1 MPRFVG
7 EKRFVFKAASQARR
21 WEIFCHFFLVLF
33 LFYILNWLNLVWKFW
48 ILMLCWLYHLQI
60 FSPIQQA
67 VFVLSTFCLFVFS
80 CKKVLCLISFHLI
93 ILAFVFFSSH
103 PVSPLP
109 DTLQTGESETAVQ
122 LPAPFLGLCSHQ
134 LFSTSPSAHPVL
146 PFTGF
151 SFFFMLFQGGFLLV
165 PTLLWHQWFPE
176 LGPRWVCVLRRAD
189 VQHCGLAAG
198 TEIQSRVRCLG
209 GVDFQAAGWVLVAL
223 SWKSL
228 FEHGCIFYNFFI
240 L

>member
-1 MPRFVG
+1 MTCRL
-7 EKRFVFKAASQARR
+7 S
-21 WEIFCHFFLVLF
+21 LF
-33 LFYILNWLNLVWKFW
+33 LKVQLCQMKSSELHILIKIVRNP
-48 ILMLCWLYHLQI
+48 
-60 FSPIQQA
+60 SR
-67 VFVLSTFCLFVFS
+67 
-80 CKKVLCLISFHLI
+80 
-93 ILAFVFFSSH
+93 SH

-165 PTLLWHQWFPE
+165 PTLLPHHWFPE
-176 LGPRWVCVLRRAD
+176 LGPRWVCALRRAD